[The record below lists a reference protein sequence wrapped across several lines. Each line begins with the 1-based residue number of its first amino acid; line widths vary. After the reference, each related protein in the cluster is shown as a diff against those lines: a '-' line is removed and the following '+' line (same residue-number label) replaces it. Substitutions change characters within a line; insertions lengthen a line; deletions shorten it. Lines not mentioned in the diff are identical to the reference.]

1 MNTAKIF
8 LPGDNDFLVKESVK
22 TLRTN
27 LQFCGAGIKVIEV
40 TAHGENEGK
49 SMISL
54 QIARSFA
61 ELGKRVL
68 FVDADMRKS
77 VVAMRNTDAKPT
89 CGLSEILSGMTLLEA
104 ALWQTECPGLHI
116 LFSGTFPPNPVEL
129 LNSVQFKE
137 LIADAREHYDYV
149 IIDTPP
155 LSAVVDAAV
164 IAAECD
170 GSILVLGQEHLRYRD
185 VEDSIAQL
193 RKSGCRILGA
203 VRNKQRKR
211 GRMYY
216 SSKR

>member
-8 LPGDNDFLVKESVK
+8 LPGDGDFIVQEAVK

-27 LQFCGAGIKVIEV
+27 LQFCGKDIKVIEI
-40 TAHGENEGK
+40 TAYAENEGK
-49 SMISL
+49 TMVSL

-68 FVDADMRKS
+68 FLDADMRKS
-77 VVAMRNTDAKPT
+77 VIAARNSNAKPT
-89 CGLSEILSGMTLLEA
+89 SGLSEILSGMTVLEN
-104 ALWQTECPGLHI
+104 ALWQTDCPGLQV

-129 LNSVQFKE
+129 LSSAYFKE
-137 LIADAREHYDYV
+137 VIAQVREQYDYV

-170 GSILVLGQEHLRYRD
+170 GSVLILGHEHLRYRE
-185 VEDSIAQL
+185 VEEAISQL
-193 RKSGCRILGA
+193 KKSGCRILGA
-203 VRNKQRKR
+203 VRNKLKKR
-211 GRMYY
+211 GYKYYY
-216 SSKR
+216 SSR